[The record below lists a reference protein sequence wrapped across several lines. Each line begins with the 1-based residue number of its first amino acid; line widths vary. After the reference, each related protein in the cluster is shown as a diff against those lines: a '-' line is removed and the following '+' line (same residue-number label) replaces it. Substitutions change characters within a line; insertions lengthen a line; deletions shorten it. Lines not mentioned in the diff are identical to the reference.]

1 LDFSTY
7 KKVTAAVKSE
17 LVKLQNKIK
26 DDDSSKQK
34 ELRSAHVARV
44 DKFFSAL
51 KSAKKRKYRQST
63 LTCREPSYMHAR
75 LSYR

>member
-1 LDFSTY
+1 M
-7 KKVTAAVKSE
+7 
-17 LVKLQNKIK
+17 LQVKIK
-26 DDDSSKQK
+26 DEDSSKQK

-44 DKFFSAL
+44 DKFFGTL
-51 KSAKKRKYRQST
+51 KTVKNRKYRQST